1 MLRVFIP
8 STVVSSEPSEDEKV
22 RELSRLARA
31 LAVFRADEVVIVN
44 VRDREDET
52 KLVDLILNYIV
63 TPPYLR
69 RVIYPL
75 KPELR
80 FAGLTKP
87 LAIYTHNPTNEPPR
101 RGQLREGIVTRSWG
115 MRAKAYVGLRNEC
128 VVQASREL
136 SPGQRILIRIESVN
150 PLKCTDVS
158 RDDVSE
164 YTGYAVSVVNEERVR
179 SALRGCFTV
188 NATKRGA
195 SIADERIT
203 RKVVSGWRGAGC
215 VNVLFGDPRHDFD
228 EIVGLKPGLS
238 VNFIPE
244 QGTLTVRSVEAIWAA
259 LSILNYLYETGS
271 E

>member
-1 MLRVFIP
+1 MP
-8 STVVSSEPSEDEKV
+8 SSIVSTEPSDDEKV

-31 LAVFRADEVVIVN
+31 LAVFRVDEVVVASIK
-44 VRDREDET
+44 DYEDDAR
-52 KLVDLILNYIV
+52 LADLILSYVV

-87 LAIYTHNPTNEPPR
+87 LAIYTHNPSNEPPR
-101 RGQLREGIVTRSWG
+101 RGQIREGIVTRSWG

-128 VVQASREL
+128 LVQSSREL
-136 SPGQRILIRIESVN
+136 SPGWRILVRIESVN
-150 PLKCTDVS
+150 PLKCVEVS
-158 RDDVSE
+158 RDDIEE
-164 YTGYAVSVVNEERVR
+164 YTGYVVSVVDHDHVKK
-179 SALRGCFTV
+179 ALRGCFTV

-195 SIADERIT
+195 PVTDKRIVE
-203 RKVVSGWRGAGC
+203 KVVSGWRGAGSI
-215 VNVLFGDPRHDFD
+215 NILFGDPRHDFD
-228 EIVGLKPGLS
+228 ELVNIKPGLN

-244 QGTLTVRSVEAIWAA
+244 QGTLTVRSVEAVWAT
-259 LSILNYLYETGS
+259 LSILNYLYEVRG

>member
-1 MLRVFIP
+1 VFVP
-8 STVVSSEPSEDEKV
+8 SSIVSTEPSDDEKV

-31 LAVFRADEVVIVN
+31 LAVFRVDEVIV
-44 VRDREDET
+44 VSIKDYEDDAR
-52 KLVDLILNYIV
+52 LADLILSYVV

-87 LAIYTHNPTNEPPR
+87 LAIYTHNPSNEPPR
-101 RGQLREGIVTRSWG
+101 RGQIREGIVTRSWG

-128 VVQASREL
+128 LVQSSREL
-136 SPGQRILIRIESVN
+136 SPGWRILVRIESVN
-150 PLKCTDVS
+150 PLKCVEVS
-158 RDDVSE
+158 RDDIEE
-164 YTGYAVSVVNEERVR
+164 YTGYVVSVVDHDHVKK
-179 SALRGCFTV
+179 ALRGCFTV

-195 SIADERIT
+195 PVTDKRIVE
-203 RKVVSGWRGAGC
+203 KVVSGWRGAGC
-215 VNVLFGDPRHDFD
+215 INILFGDPRHDFD
-228 EIVGLKPGLS
+228 ELVNIKPGLN

-244 QGTLTVRSVEAIWAA
+244 QGTLTVRSVEAVWAT
-259 LSILNYLYETGS
+259 LSILNYLYEVRG

>member
-1 MLRVFIP
+1 VFVP
-8 STVVSSEPSEDEKV
+8 SSVVSTEPSDDEKV

-31 LAVFRADEVVIVN
+31 LAVFRVDEAVVVSIGGY
-44 VRDREDET
+44 EDDAR
-52 KLVDLILNYIV
+52 LVDLILNYVV

-101 RGQLREGIVTRSWG
+101 RGQLREGIVTRSWD

-128 VVQASREL
+128 VVQSFREL
-136 SPGQRILIRIESVN
+136 SPGWRILVRIESIN
-150 PLKCTDVS
+150 PLRCVEVS
-158 RDDVSE
+158 RDDVEE
-164 YTGYAVSVVNEERVR
+164 YTGYIVSVVDQEHVRRV
-179 SALRGCFTV
+179 LRGCFTV

-195 SIADERIT
+195 SVTDRRIAE
-203 RKVVSGWRGAGC
+203 KVVSGWRGAGC
-215 VNVLFGDPRHDFD
+215 INVLFGDPRHDFD
-228 EIVGLKPGLS
+228 ELVAFKPGLN
-238 VNFIPE
+238 VNFIPG
-244 QGTLTVRSVEAIWAA
+244 QGTLTVRSVEAVWAT
-259 LSILNYLYETGS
+259 LSILNYLYEVRG